1 MRPPLLPICVCQP
14 TSRPSL
20 ALASMRGLSWG
31 LPMDGTQGAGSGD
44 ARWMTYREFGQSAR
58 DQRGFCRPSGVPQGM
73 AAPSAVVSTCD
84 SDGRVINMLLY
95 ASHIDDLLG
104 TELHPSW

>member
-1 MRPPLLPICVCQP
+1 MRPAVAYLRVSTDKQAKSGLGIDA
-14 TSRPSL
+14 RPV
-20 ALASMRGLSWG
+20 M
-31 LPMDGTQGAGSGD
+31 GAAHGRDTGSGQQGD
-44 ARWMTYREFGQSAR
+44 TRWMTYREFGQSAR
-58 DQRGFCRPSGVPQGM
+58 DQRGLCRPSGVPQGM